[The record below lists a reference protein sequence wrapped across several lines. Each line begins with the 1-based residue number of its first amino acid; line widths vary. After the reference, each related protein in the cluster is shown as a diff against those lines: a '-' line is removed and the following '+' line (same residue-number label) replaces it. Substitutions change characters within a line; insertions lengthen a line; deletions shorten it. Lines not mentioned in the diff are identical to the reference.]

1 MISLLFIAKLFPIAF
16 PPIVKDATIAAT
28 VKLTNNKLKL
38 KVLEIPTAIV
48 VAAAPETIPQISPIT
63 SLQKLATLSAF
74 FLNITAILAPFTFL
88 EFIEWKTFSSA
99 LVTETPTISKI
110 IPIKINNK
118 VIGVLEDYDD
128 YGEDFG
134 WKFSWKYGIME
145 YDFDVEYFS
154 VSDKE
159 MLWSEFEN
167 IRKKVLARVKDVL
180 GFQYLELKHLYE
192 AIC

>member
-1 MISLLFIAKLFPIAF
+1 M
-16 PPIVKDATIAAT
+16 
-28 VKLTNNKLKL
+28 
-38 KVLEIPTAIV
+38 
-48 VAAAPETIPQISPIT
+48 
-63 SLQKLATLSAF
+63 
-74 FLNITAILAPFTFL
+74 
-88 EFIEWKTFSSA
+88 IEWIGGMYQSE
-99 LVTETPTISKI
+99 L
-110 IPIKINNK
+110 KINNK